1 MKTVTHIHNAIRIV
15 FNNDSVQY
23 VPYSPPF
30 QTDMEAIEESDVS
43 WDDSDGIYSYS
54 TLYVE
59 WINDDYYED

>member
-1 MKTVTHIHNAIRIV
+1 
-15 FNNDSVQY
+15 
-23 VPYSPPF
+23 
-30 QTDMEAIEESDVS
+30 MEAIEESDVS